1 MTLRA
6 MRACLCGL
14 LLLAVTRPALAQSLE
29 IIELRHRPAAE
40 LIPVLQPLLEQGGAL
55 SGNGFQLF
63 VRASPGNLAQIRQV
77 VASMDRAARQL
88 VIQVR
93 HELSAQERRLDA
105 RGEVALSP
113 GGSRVGVAAG
123 ESTSRS
129 SGGVAQ
135 QVRTQEGTPAF
146 ISTGSSVLVP
156 SRTVR
161 RTVNGVVVQDTSI
174 ERPIVTGFYATP
186 RVSGDTVFLDLS
198 TQRDTPGR
206 LGPGSAAISRTATT
220 VSGKLGQWIEVS
232 GASQSASGD
241 ASGMLS
247 RSSQEGSRG
256 ERLYLR
262 VDEAK

>member
-6 MRACLCGL
+6 MRAFLCGL
-14 LLLAVTRPALAQSLE
+14 LLFVVTRPVLAQALE

-93 HELSAQERRLDA
+93 HELSAQEGRVDA
-105 RGEVALSP
+105 RGSVTLRP
-113 GGSRVGVAAG
+113 GGSRAAIAAG
-123 ESTSRS
+123 ESAARS

-135 QVRTQEGTPAF
+135 QVRAQEGTPAF

-156 SRTVR
+156 ARTVR
-161 RTVNGVVVQDTSI
+161 RTVNGVVVQDTSV

-186 RVSGDTVFLDLS
+186 RISGDTVFLDLS
-198 TQRDTPGR
+198 AQRDTPGS
-206 LGPGSAAISRTATT
+206 LGPGSATISRTSTT

-232 GASQSASGD
+232 GASQSASAD
-241 ASGMLS
+241 ASGLLS
-247 RSSQEGSRG
+247 RSSQDLARG

-262 VDEAK
+262 VDEAR